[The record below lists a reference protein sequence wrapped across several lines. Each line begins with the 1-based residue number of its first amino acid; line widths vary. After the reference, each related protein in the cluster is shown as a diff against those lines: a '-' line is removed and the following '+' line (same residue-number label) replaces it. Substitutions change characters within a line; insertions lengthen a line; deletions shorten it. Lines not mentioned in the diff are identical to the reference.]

1 MKKNQVTVDSCN
13 LQSVANERGE
23 ESIASKQPRDLQHFF
38 DQDNY
43 KDEELRQFEA
53 IENAIRSS
61 TADNDG
67 SKTKR

>member
-1 MKKNQVTVDSCN
+1 M
-13 LQSVANERGE
+13 ANERNE
-23 ESIASKQPRDLQHFF
+23 ESITSKQPRDLQHFF

-53 IENAIRSS
+53 IENAIKNS
-61 TADNDG
+61 TTDNDG